1 MQLLEISGEP
11 HGGPQV
17 FPGEVRQDRVPSSQ
31 HVWDVGNLG
40 STACDWHSQAPYH
53 NYKTQQNN
61 QMVNKNHNMG
71 DLGTVSSASE

>member
-11 HGGPQV
+11 HVGPQV

-61 QMVNKNHNMG
+61 QMVNKNHMG
-71 DLGTVSSASE
+71 NLGTVSSASE